1 MSQFPQNIWR
11 YALWHVFDPPDIL
24 FLFLR
29 LHGLECVQYIL
40 ESSKFGPLATQR
52 LSAMVRML
60 PSVTVVGNDHPYAPS
75 SLHSSQFSFA
85 AQRTGNLSD
94 MIDCEN
100 FLDMV
105 MEEIG
110 RVVTVIDDLKQVCF
124 EGINYDLGLLR
135 LPKGAD
141 SPDAAFLH
149 LITQMNMLAHRL
161 MSHDPAR
168 TGRIGTDIFRD
179 FVLRMSRPVHGSSEP
194 HLKFVAECVSRFR
207 CGHSGDEV
215 SYLDLWA
222 TLLSHLVQKDD
233 FSGGW
238 ANNTLG
244 YIETNFPVW
253 AHAALLGLQR
263 GLEENRA
270 AALVALLGYVP
281 CETDEAAVVS
291 NLGVPRVGS
300 WAMHAA
306 HKLPPELSGS
316 GKFAVAA
323 AKVVPESKPAP
334 TPHGVSETK
343 SDQPGEETLTRKAT
357 MREALH
363 QPSVPKTQ
371 LQLQILADTHSDRT
385 VQIKADLHPVVLA
398 IPSSLS
404 LGSADAEEEATAHT
418 HLKRRQTYTKSYS
431 RSVGSLDSKLVDIM
445 LNEHHRRAA
454 DDDADVHQYAEPETA
469 PSGLRGAS
477 KAIAVTEFPLRD
489 TQEGMTCN
497 EIEQL
502 RIAQLVR
509 QHDLLNKMDL
519 EQEML
524 RRRREKRMI
533 DAKLMT
539 KKDKR
544 QPKKRVPMPV
554 YTEPEHVHVPKKISF
569 PKAEHRPA
577 AIVVAPRP
585 VPPAPTA
592 VKPTSAAVA
601 KKPEPPTVTISKEVV
616 PEKLVVDAPSIPTVV
631 MTSAASAETSSA
643 LVDPLEEADE
653 ESTQTAPEL
662 QSSEPLEE
670 LADTNED
677 DAEDQAADEDE
688 GADELHGDTISDND
702 AANEEEEN
710 ENESVEAIS
719 VGTAATGKRDMLSAA
734 NMRVEAPLVSPS
746 LATALVTPG
755 VEREEERNREQFELR
770 LMRTNDF
777 AAPNRSKHVPARP
790 SKSVVEIYY
799 SSSEEEEESDEEKL
813 SEAEKRIRF
822 LKKKLEDAKS
832 GYHPRRAA
840 EEMAGV
846 AFFPM
851 LFSDDL
857 IYNPCSATSGPLVV
871 GNGTGDYVTNTDGE
885 SNQAGSPRSLSDPVI
900 SAADFSD
907 IRRVVQERKAMMNKE
922 RLQQLYK
929 TSSVTPDEW
938 VSVVRKQ
945 GVDWEKYMD
954 KEKDSR
960 LQQALTGTGKKRSR
974 PRAGLS
980 PRPITSVAQLR
991 SSGPLPG
998 GHVAA
1003 ALASIALNA
1012 VEGDEPRASKEDL
1025 DAVANAEEDEF
1036 FMRRIENHERRLAQ
1050 SASAPAGLDD
1060 PAAAAAAAAEIKPT
1074 ALPFGKVV
1082 TGICEI
1088 DAANYFYVS
1097 PIDFLV

>member
-1 MSQFPQNIWR
+1 
-11 YALWHVFDPPDIL
+11 
-24 FLFLR
+24 
-29 LHGLECVQYIL
+29 
-40 ESSKFGPLATQR
+40 
-52 LSAMVRML
+52 MVKML
-60 PSVTVVGNDHPYAPS
+60 PSVTVVDNDHPYAPS
-75 SLHSSQFSFA
+75 SLYSGQFLFTG
-85 AQRTGNLSD
+85 QRTGNLTD

-110 RVVTVIDDLKQVCF
+110 RLVIVIDDLKQVSF

-135 LPKGAD
+135 LPKGAE
-141 SPDAAFLH
+141 SPDAALLH
-149 LITQMNMLAHRL
+149 QITQMNMLAHRL

-179 FVLRMSRPVHGSSEP
+179 FVQRMSRPVHGSVEP

-207 CGHSGDEV
+207 CGHSGDDV

-238 ANNTLG
+238 ANNKLG

-253 AHAALLGLQR
+253 AHAALLDLQR

-270 AALVALLGYVP
+270 SALVALLGYVP
-281 CETDEAAVVS
+281 CETDEVAVVS
-291 NLGVPRVGS
+291 NLGVPRIGS
-300 WAMHAA
+300 WAMHASSE
-306 HKLPPELSGS
+306 LPPELSGS

-323 AKVVPESKPAP
+323 AKVVPESRPAAAP
-334 TPHGVSETK
+334 RGVCEVK
-343 SDQPGEETLTRKAT
+343 SDPPGEMTLMRKAT

-363 QPSVPKTQ
+363 QPSVPKSQ
-371 LQLQILADTHSDRT
+371 LQLQILENTQAERPE
-385 VQIKADLHPVVLA
+385 QNKAVLHPVILTLPLTSVSVGG
-398 IPSSLS
+398 IV
-404 LGSADAEEEATAHT
+404 ADEEVTPHT
-418 HLKRRQTYTKSYS
+418 HTKRKQTYAKSYS
-431 RSVGSLDSKLVDIM
+431 RSVGSLDSKMVDIM
-445 LNEHHRRAA
+445 LQEHHRRTATA
-454 DDDADVHQYAEPETA
+454 DNDVDVHQNTGLV
-469 PSGLRGAS
+469 PSPPGLGDATKMRADTDFT
-477 KAIAVTEFPLRD
+477 VRD
-489 TQEGMTCN
+489 KQEGMTCN

-554 YTEPEHVHVPKKISF
+554 YTEPEHVHVPKKITF
-569 PKAEHRPA
+569 PKPEHRPVPA
-577 AIVVAPRP
+577 VVAPPRP
-585 VPPAPTA
+585 ILPAPAA
-592 VKPTSAAVA
+592 VKPTSAIVA
-601 KKPEPPTVTISKEVV
+601 IMPISPSVTISKEV
-616 PEKLVVDAPSIPTVV
+616 PKQLV
-631 MTSAASAETSSA
+631 AETPSVPSVVVTSPVSVELVSE
-643 LVDPLEEADE
+643 LVDPLNEADEE
-653 ESTQTAPEL
+653 ESTQTAPEP
-662 QSSEPLEE
+662 QSSEPFEE
-670 LADTNED
+670 HADANED
-677 DAEDQAADEDE
+677 DVEAVDEDD
-688 GADELHGDTISDND
+688 GADELQGDTISDHD
-702 AANEEEEN
+702 AAHEEEED
-710 ENESVEAIS
+710 ESLEATS
-719 VGTAATGKRDMLSAA
+719 VGTATTGKRDVLSAA
-734 NMRVEAPLVSPS
+734 KIRVEAPLVSPS

-755 VEREEERNREQFELR
+755 VEREEEGNREQFELR
-770 LMRTNDF
+770 LMRTNDY
-777 AAPNRSKHVPARP
+777 AAPNRSKHVPTRP
-790 SKSVVEIYY
+790 GKTIVEIYY

-832 GYHPRRAA
+832 GYHPRRVA

-857 IYNPCSATSGPLVV
+857 VYNPCSATSGPLVV
-871 GNGTGDYVTNTDGE
+871 GNGIGDYVSNADGV
-885 SNQAGSPRSLSDPVI
+885 SNQDGSPRLLEPDI
-900 SAADFSD
+900 SATDFSD
-907 IRRVVQERKAMMNKE
+907 IRRFVQERKALMNKE

-929 TSSVTPDEW
+929 TSSAIPDEW
-938 VSVVRKQ
+938 ISVVRKQ

-954 KEKDSR
+954 REKDSR
-960 LQQALTGTGKKRSR
+960 LQHSLTGTGKTRSR
-974 PRAGLS
+974 PKAGLS
-980 PRPITSVAQLR
+980 PRPITSLAQLR

-1003 ALASIALNA
+1003 ALATIALNVA
-1012 VEGDEPRASKEDL
+1012 EGDEPRTSKEDL

-1050 SASAPAGLDD
+1050 NASEPAGFDD
-1060 PAAAAAAAAEIKPT
+1060 LTVVDRKPT

-1082 TGICEI
+1082 SGICEI
-1088 DAANYFYVS
+1088 DTANYFYVS
-1097 PIDFLV
+1097 PIVV